1 MRKKLIRQN
10 ESDFRITDKDL
21 EHLNFQEKMEYLD
34 QFAKFGE
41 ILIEGKE
48 NNWSDEKLNRE
59 LEPFLNY
66 YELLRARILTIR
78 QINKKST

>member
-1 MRKKLIRQN
+1 MRKKSIRQN

-21 EHLNFQEKMEYLD
+21 ERLNFQEKMEYLD
-34 QFAKFGE
+34 QFAEFGG

-66 YELLRARILTIR
+66 YELLRTRILTIR

>member
-1 MRKKLIRQN
+1 MRKKSIRQK

-34 QFAKFGE
+34 QFAKFGK

-48 NNWSDEKLNRE
+48 NNWSDEELNRE

-66 YELLRARILTIR
+66 YRLLRDRILAIR
-78 QINKKST
+78 QINEENT